1 MPGKFTVVTC
11 FKNST
16 DFYYIR
22 VNSAINHFV
31 IPNQFV
37 IKVLKYLNFLK
48 WIN

>member
-11 FKNST
+11 FKNSS

-22 VNSAINHFV
+22 VNSAVSYFV
-31 IPNQFV
+31 ISYQFI